1 MRSKNVVGLMVKK
14 REILGHVACDSEE
27 VTEELVGFPSKRA
40 KWEWMKDRG
49 LSEVFLEIKEVF
61 GTTEEPII
69 TRRKT

>member
-1 MRSKNVVGLMVKK
+1 MKK
-14 REILGHVACDSEE
+14 RDLLGYEE
-27 VTEELVGFPSKRA
+27 GEQEPPVELIPFSSKRA